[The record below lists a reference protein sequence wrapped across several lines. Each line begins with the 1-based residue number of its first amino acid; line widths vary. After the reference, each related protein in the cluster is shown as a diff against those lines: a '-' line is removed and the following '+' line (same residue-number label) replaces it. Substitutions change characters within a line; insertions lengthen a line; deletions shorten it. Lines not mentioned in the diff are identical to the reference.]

1 MLALLLAAAGIC
13 VTSLAAGFAARA
25 RLARPGPRAA
35 GATPRRASLPIP
47 PAHAAPDGWGHLA
60 RGLLR
65 PERAVVALAV
75 WLMLLDTALALA
87 APLPLMVVADHGLSH
102 HRYPALLSGLSGLS
116 PVALAVAAAAAGL
129 LLLMASATT
138 AYLVTFLMGA
148 VSERMAWRLRSSVL
162 GHLLRVAPHRV
173 AAFPLGELTSRLGS
187 DTVAVADTVAG
198 CTETV
203 IPDTAVLAGMIA
215 VTAVLDWR
223 LTLIVLCV
231 IPLYAATARFRNR
244 SVSGASQ
251 VARARSG
258 ELAALAA
265 DLLAR
270 IPAVHVFDRAD
281 AETACYRHASA
292 RAAAASVAALDAG
305 ARYSPVID
313 TLPGLGL
320 SGALI
325 AGTAEVAS
333 GHLTIGGL
341 LVLLAYL
348 SSLAGPVRSLTRLS
362 ATVARGTVS
371 KDRVAELLRLPLLEP
386 AREAARVLEPE
397 RVEPERVLAGAR
409 VPEPARLAVLPF
421 RPGAS
426 PSRHAAGLAVALAGV
441 TYAHRPARPVLSGVS
456 LRVSPGELLCLRG
469 PSGAGKS
476 TLLALLVRLADPQR
490 GLITIGGRDIT
501 TLPLSDL
508 RSLVTLVP
516 QDPWLHTG
524 TIADNISYGRPG
536 ATRAE
541 ILAAAERAG
550 VAAFAAG
557 LPDGY
562 DTHVGEHGR
571 RLSGGQQRRVAIA
584 RALLRDTPV
593 LLLDEPTTG
602 LDPAAESHV
611 VRGLAA
617 SARGKTVIFVTHQ
630 GRLSALA
637 DRVVTLA
644 GR

>member
-1 MLALLLAAAGIC
+1 MLALLLAAAGMC
-13 VTSLAAGFAARA
+13 ATSLAAGFAARA
-25 RLARPGPRAA
+25 RLARPGPGAA
-35 GATPRRASLPIP
+35 GAAPHRARRPVP
-47 PAHAAPDGWGHLA
+47 PALAAPDGWGHLA

-129 LLLMASATT
+129 LLLMASATA

-203 IPDTAVLAGMIA
+203 IPDTAVLTGMIA

-231 IPLYAATARFRNR
+231 IPLYAVTARFRNR
-244 SVSGASQ
+244 SVSGASR

-320 SGALI
+320 AGALI

-333 GHLTIGGL
+333 GRLTIGGL

-348 SSLAGPVRSLTRLS
+348 SSLAGPVRSLTGLS
-362 ATVARGTVS
+362 ATVARGTAS

-386 AREAARVLEPE
+386 ARKAARVLEPA
-397 RVEPERVLAGAR
+397 RALARAP

-421 RPGAS
+421 RPGPS
-426 PSRHAAGLAVALAGV
+426 PPRHAAGLAVALAGV
-441 TYAHRPARPVLSGVS
+441 TYAHRPGRPVLSGVS

-476 TLLALLVRLADPQR
+476 TLLALLVRLADPQH

-602 LDPAAESHV
+602 LDPAAESHL

-637 DRVVTLA
+637 DRVVTLT

>member
-25 RLARPGPRAA
+25 RLARPGSGAA
-35 GATPRRASLPIP
+35 GATPGRARLPVP

-102 HRYPALLSGLSGLS
+102 HRYPALLSGLAGMS
-116 PVALAVAAAAAGL
+116 PVTLALVAAAAGL
-129 LLLMASATT
+129 LLLMASATA

-386 AREAARVLEPE
+386 ARKAARVLEPA
-397 RVEPERVLAGAR
+397 RALARAP

-421 RPGAS
+421 RPGPS
-426 PSRHAAGLAVALAGV
+426 PPRHAAGLAVALAGV
-441 TYAHRPARPVLSGVS
+441 TYAHRPGRPVLSGIS

-476 TLLALLVRLADPQR
+476 TLLALLVRLADPQH